1 MRYLVTGGAG
11 LSAQTR
17 WTSLSGEVTASSCLT
32 ISLPV
37 KEENLADIRPTR
49 SPS

>member
-11 LSAQTR
+11 FIGSNTVDELV
-17 WTSLSGEVTASSCLT
+17 GEVTASSCLT
-32 ISLPV
+32 ISLPARR
-37 KEENLADIRPTR
+37 KISPISATR